1 MTPHVLSV
9 PRLGERGFSLLELI
23 VVMAVISLV
32 LVAVTPLVNPWR
44 RGALVDVA
52 AREMALTLRG
62 TRAAAIY
69 GNKGATFTLDGA
81 AGEYWSDV
89 VPARIPLPASIT
101 ATFAAGQTSLAQIQF
116 FPDGGASGG
125 TIVLKDA
132 HRSAAIRVEAL
143 SGRVAINVGR

>member
-1 MTPHVLSV
+1 MKPHVLPVSR
-9 PRLGERGFSLLELI
+9 PGERGFSLLELI
-23 VVMAVISLV
+23 VVMAIISLV
-32 LVAVTPLVNPWR
+32 LVAVTPLVNPWQH
-44 RGALVDVA
+44 GALVDVA
-52 AREMALTLRG
+52 AREVALALRG

-81 AGEYWSDV
+81 ARQYWSDA

-101 ATFAAGQTSLAQIQF
+101 ATFAAGQASLGQIQF

-143 SGRVAINVGR
+143 TGRVAINVGR